1 MLLVGTEAIAF
12 HNGGVALLLSWLE
25 ANLPEQRVT
34 IFGALDLVP
43 AAMVPTLI
51 GASVRL
57 TAAKVEVAFGWVDSR
72 C

>member
-25 ANLPEQRVT
+25 TNLREQRVT
-34 IFGALDLVP
+34 FFGALDLVP
-43 AAMVPTLI
+43 AAMVPRLI
-51 GASVRL
+51 DASARL
-57 TAAKVEVAFGWVDSR
+57 IAAKVEVALGWVDSR